1 MFPLCFSCEIS
12 VTEEKYFP
20 NEIVYECIFAQ
31 ILRLQDSTHISFAWA
46 GFSNYC
52 DFLELPWLIMCL
64 WTYGRGNVSIY
75 PTLEKEGNNKQTVL
89 ETSDL
94 PYTSPTADL
103 RFPKMRTD
111 HGNFPAMMDHRRN
124 VTFNGLVIPLETFYP
139 FRNHTGTLRNIIS
152 KMFGE
157 RCLFQI
163 LFWGEPSQR
172 IISFQ
177 GYPCL
182 YTIQSVVCL
191 IKPS

>member
-1 MFPLCFSCEIS
+1 MWNLSDRAEIFSKWDCVWMYICSNPQITGLHSYLFCPSCFFKLLWFPWITLIN
-12 VTEEKYFP
+12 Y
-20 NEIVYECIFAQ
+20 VYLDIWERKCQ
-31 ILRLQDSTHISFAWA
+31 H
-46 GFSNYC
+46 
-52 DFLELPWLIMCL
+52 LPDP
-64 WTYGRGNVSIY
+64 SKK
-75 PTLEKEGNNKQTVL
+75 KEGNNKQTVL
-89 ETSDL
+89 ESSDL
-94 PYTSPTADL
+94 PRTSPTADL

-139 FRNHTGTLRNIIS
+139 VRNHTGTLRNIIS

-177 GYPCL
+177 GYPWL
-182 YTIQSVVCL
+182 YTIHRVVCL

>member
-1 MFPLCFSCEIS
+1 ML
-12 VTEEKYFP
+12 K
-20 NEIVYECIFAQ
+20 
-31 ILRLQDSTHISFAWA
+31 LQDPTHISFAQV
-46 GFSNYC
+46 GFSDYC
-52 DFLELPWLIMCL
+52 DFLELPWLIMCI

-75 PTLEKEGNNKQTVL
+75 PTLEKTTNNKQTAL

-94 PYTSPTADL
+94 PYTSPRADL

-111 HGNFPAMMDHRRN
+111 HGNFFALMDHRRN
-124 VTFNGLVIPLETFYP
+124 VTFNGLVIPLEMLYP
-139 FRNHTGTLRNIIS
+139 VWNHTGTLRNIIS

-157 RCLFQI
+157 RCLFQN

-182 YTIQSVVCL
+182 YKIQNVVHL
-191 IKPS
+191 IKTT